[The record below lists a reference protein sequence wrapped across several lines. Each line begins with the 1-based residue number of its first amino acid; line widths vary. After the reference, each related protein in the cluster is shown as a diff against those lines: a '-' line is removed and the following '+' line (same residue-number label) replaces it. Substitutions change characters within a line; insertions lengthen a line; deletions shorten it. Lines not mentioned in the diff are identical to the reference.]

1 MPENVNLESCPESES
16 RLPLQPEGPIKQNKW
31 QGLSVGGGEQPGRT
45 GRPGAETWPK
55 LSNLLAIS
63 ASVARHTPLTPAPAQ
78 SALDLLLL
86 LLSRL

>member
-31 QGLSVGGGEQPGRT
+31 QGLSEGGGERP